1 MNDVLVFLD
10 NMPSTTLRRP
20 HSYAGADIF
29 HPFFFVRG
37 RGLFSP
43 EVFAPGLFHALCVS
57 AHGLLFIGVSA
68 HVFVNSWFGSLL
80 FFPLRVVFVHCV
92 LL

>member
-1 MNDVLVFLD
+1 
-10 NMPSTTLRRP
+10 MPGP
-20 HSYAGADIF
+20 IF
-29 HPFFFVRG
+29 SIRFFVRG

-68 HVFVNSWFGSLL
+68 HVFLL
-80 FFPLRVVFVHCV
+80 IHGLVRSCFFRSGLCSFIVYCCNLSDV
-92 LL
+92 